1 MSKTMTGIRRCVA
14 ACALAAAVAAAG
26 MATTGCVVALGGA
39 ALGGALVA
47 TDRRSVGIQ
56 LEDEAIERRINRALS
71 DKFPLEPVNI
81 EVDSYNFK
89 VLLTGQVPNEKFRA
103 DAVAI
108 ASRSENVKEVLDEL
122 TVGPAASLAD
132 RSNDTLLSGKVR
144 KALLDAPGL
153 PSGAVKVHT
162 SDGSVY
168 LLGRVGSAEADAAAR
183 AASQVGGVKRVVKA
197 FDLLSDAEVD
207 DLRREAQNAPPP
219 ESQRKP

>member
-1 MSKTMTGIRRCVA
+1 
-14 ACALAAAVAAAG
+14 
-26 MATTGCVVALGGA
+26 VVALGGA

-71 DKFPLEPVNI
+71 DHFPLEPVNI
-81 EVDSYNFK
+81 DVDSYNFK

-108 ASRSENVKEVLDEL
+108 ASRSENVKQVVDEL
-122 TVGPAASLAD
+122 TIGPPASLGD

-162 SDGSVY
+162 TDGSVY
-168 LLGRVGSAEADAAAR
+168 LLGRVSSAEADTAAR
-183 AASQVGGVKRVVKA
+183 VASQVGGVRRVVKV
-197 FDLLSDAEVD
+197 FDLLSDAEVA
-207 DLRREAQNAPPP
+207 DLKREAQSAPPP